1 MHTQNPK
8 DIVFGFVDAINRHDV
23 KSLVDLMTED
33 HTFIDS
39 EGSSVKGR
47 EEMRK
52 GWIAYFTLIPDYQIS
67 ISETMQTANSVGL
80 FGIARGTYAVKG
92 KLLEENKW
100 EIPAAWRAVVRD
112 NRISEWQVYADNEPV
127 HRIMAAQK

>member
-1 MHTQNPK
+1 MHTQDPEG
-8 DIVFGFVDAINRHDV
+8 VVLGFVDAINRHDV
-23 KSLVDLMTED
+23 KALVDLMTED

-52 GWIAYFTLIPDYQIS
+52 GWIVYFTLIPNYQVS
-67 ISETMQTANSVGL
+67 ISETMKTANPVGL

-112 NRISEWQVYADNEPV
+112 NRISEWQVYTDNEPV
-127 HRIMAAQK
+127 RRIMAAQK